1 MISAQKQADRSM
13 KQYIERPEV
22 NPHTHGQLIYDKG
35 GGRTEHSKDGPADG
49 PFHHV
54 KNKLRMV

>member
-1 MISAQKQADRSM
+1 MISAQKQAHRSM

-35 GGRTEHSKDGPADG
+35 GRSTQHSKNGLADG
-49 PFHHV
+49 PLHHIE
-54 KNKLRMV
+54 NKLKMV